1 MTRVTA
7 AQWVTAIISAI
18 GLLGG
23 VLGGISTL
31 RSANAAA
38 EKSEADRDEQQFARL
53 ERELA
58 RLGEALDAA
67 PGAIV
72 ATSLPPS
79 ARSAVLPC
87 ATWMGSVEQPV
98 MVAAISASRYL

>member
-23 VLGGISTL
+23 ILGGISTL

-58 RLGEALDAA
+58 RLGKRS
-67 PGAIV
+67 
-72 ATSLPPS
+72 TPPRNPLRP
-79 ARSAVLPC
+79 RSRRL
-87 ATWMGSVEQPV
+87 GSHTE
-98 MVAAISASRYL
+98 SRRR